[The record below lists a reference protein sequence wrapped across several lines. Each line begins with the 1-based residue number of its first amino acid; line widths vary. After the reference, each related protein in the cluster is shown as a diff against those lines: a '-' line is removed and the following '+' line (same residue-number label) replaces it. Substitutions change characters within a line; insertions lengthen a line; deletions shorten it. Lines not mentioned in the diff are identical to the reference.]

1 MKIVINRH
9 TEPTQ
14 ESLDA
19 ERVEILTEQH
29 EHRAHRIIYRVTGGE
44 NTDVQKELSTN
55 RAALLT
61 KLSERLQPP
70 TKSGGK

>member
-29 EHRAHRIIYRVTGGE
+29 EYCAHRIIHWVTGGE
-44 NTDVQKELSTN
+44 NADVQKELSTN

>member
-29 EHRAHRIIYRVTGGE
+29 EHRAHRISYRVTGGE
-44 NTDVQKELSTN
+44 NTDV
-55 RAALLT
+55 
-61 KLSERLQPP
+61 
-70 TKSGGK
+70 